1 MTIRTVSACFLYMQ
15 IFLTY
20 LYNFFW
26 EMLLAMRYGISSVV
40 LCLPLAVHGLEVAQ
54 DGISM
59 RQETNPLALLSSD
72 EPNRLG

>member
-26 EMLLAMRYGISSVV
+26 EMLLAMR
-40 LCLPLAVHGLEVAQ
+40 
-54 DGISM
+54 
-59 RQETNPLALLSSD
+59 QETNPLALLSFD